1 MSTRRRRPIGRS
13 PHALIAPSY
22 PESSQVGLRLGIP
35 QKQFGKMIE
44 VMVGAGERAND
55 NNVYSVVFQTSTPS
69 GAPSYVIPS
78 DGVITSWS
86 FRADGPPPINS
97 APSTRA

>member
-1 MSTRRRRPIGRS
+1 MLFGGLLAIGQPPAEAS
-13 PHALIAPSY
+13 VTVGETFTVTSNLCV
-22 PESSQVGLRLGIP
+22 ESNEP
-35 QKQFGKMIE
+35 
-44 VMVGAGERAND
+44 ND